1 MAGKI
6 TVVGLGA
13 GDMDQLTLGV
23 YKQLKQAKEVY
34 MRTQDHPL
42 TAELMQEVPSLTFF
56 DEIYEKH
63 GQFDAVYEEITD
75 ILFQE
80 AEEKDIVYAVPG
92 HPFVAEK
99 TVQLLVSQ
107 QKERG
112 VEVYVAGGQS
122 FLDATFNSLQIDPIE
137 GLQFVDAGDMRAD
150 DLKLTQHVLICQV
163 YDQMTASNV
172 KLTLMEK
179 LPDDYEVFIV
189 TAAGSSQEQITGV
202 PLFELDRDVSI
213 NNLTS
218 VYVPPIQDEKLL
230 YQQFDTFREVIRTL
244 RGPGGCPWDQK
255 QTNESLKPYLIEEC
269 YELLEAIDE
278 DDPDHMVE
286 ELGDVLL
293 QVLLHVQ
300 IGEDD
305 GYFSMDDVIQHVTEK
320 MIRRH
325 PHVFG
330 DTDVSEASDV
340 VANWEKIKQQEKP
353 ERAASIL
360 QSIPTTLPALTKA
373 YKLQKKAAK
382 VGFDWTEVEDI
393 WNKYE
398 EEKQEFLVE
407 VAEKTDEGAT
417 KQMKDEFG
425 DLLFVLVNIGR
436 FYHLEPET
444 ALSSANT
451 KFMRRFQHIEQK
463 AKDIGRS
470 LEDLTLEE
478 MDDLWNDAKRIER
491 GEHT

>member
-13 GDMDQLTLGV
+13 GDMDQLTIGV
-23 YKQLKQAKEVY
+23 YKQLKQAKEVF

-42 TAELMQEVPSLTFF
+42 TVELMQEIPSLTFF
-56 DEIYEKH
+56 DEVYEKH
-63 GQFDAVYEEITD
+63 DQFDSVYQEITET
-75 ILFQE
+75 LFSE
-80 AEEKDIVYAVPG
+80 ARDKDIVYAVPG

-99 TVQLLVSQ
+99 TVQMLLAQ

-112 VEVYVAGGQS
+112 IQVHVAGGQS
-122 FLDATFNSLQIDPIE
+122 FLDATFNALQIDPIE
-137 GLQFVDAGDMRAD
+137 GLQFVDAGNLQAD

-189 TAAGSSQEQITGV
+189 TAAGSSQEQMKAV
-202 PLFELDRDVSI
+202 PLFELDRDLTI

-230 YQQFDTFREVIRTL
+230 YQQFDTFRKVIRTL

-278 DDPDHMVE
+278 EDPDHIVE

-293 QVLLHVQ
+293 QVLLHAQ

-305 GYFSMDDVIQHVTEK
+305 GYFSIDDVIQHVTEK

-330 DTDVSEASDV
+330 DTNVTQASDV
-340 VANWEKIKQQEKP
+340 VANWEEIKEKEKQERP
-353 ERAASIL
+353 ASIL
-360 QSIPTTLPALTKA
+360 QSIPATLPALTKA

-382 VGFDWTEVEDI
+382 VGFDWTEIEDI
-393 WNKYE
+393 WKKYE

-407 VAEKTDEGAT
+407 VAKNVNEDTT

-436 FYHLEPET
+436 FYQLEPET

-451 KFMRRFQHIEQK
+451 KFIRRFQHIERK
-463 AKDIGRS
+463 AKDMGRS
-470 LEDLTLEE
+470 LEDMTLEE

-491 GEHT
+491 GNHA

>member
-1 MAGKI
+1 
-6 TVVGLGA
+6 
-13 GDMDQLTLGV
+13 
-23 YKQLKQAKEVY
+23 
-34 MRTQDHPL
+34 
-42 TAELMQEVPSLTFF
+42 
-56 DEIYEKH
+56 
-63 GQFDAVYEEITD
+63 
-75 ILFQE
+75 
-80 AEEKDIVYAVPG
+80 
-92 HPFVAEK
+92 
-99 TVQLLVSQ
+99 
-107 QKERG
+107 
-112 VEVYVAGGQS
+112 
-122 FLDATFNSLQIDPIE
+122 
-137 GLQFVDAGDMRAD
+137 
-150 DLKLTQHVLICQV
+150 
-163 YDQMTASNV
+163 
-172 KLTLMEK
+172 
-179 LPDDYEVFIV
+179 
-189 TAAGSSQEQITGV
+189 
-202 PLFELDRDVSI
+202 
-213 NNLTS
+213 
-218 VYVPPIQDEKLL
+218 
-230 YQQFDTFREVIRTL
+230 
-244 RGPGGCPWDQK
+244 DQK

-293 QVLLHVQ
+293 QVLLHAQ
-300 IGEDD
+300 IGEDA
-305 GYFSMDDVIQHVTEK
+305 GYFSIDDVIQHVTEK

-330 DTDVSEASDV
+330 DTNVSEAADV

-353 ERAASIL
+353 ERTGSIL
-360 QSIPTTLPALTKA
+360 QSIPATLPALTKA

-382 VGFDWTEVEDI
+382 VGFDWTDVQDI

-444 ALSSANT
+444 ALASANT
-451 KFMRRFQHIEQK
+451 KFIRRFQHIEQK
-463 AKDIGRS
+463 AKDMGRS
-470 LEDLTLEE
+470 LDDLTLEE